1 MREGRDWAIGPIRA
15 GWYLLPALSYPHSK
29 PLFGLLCWTTVT
41 ASRIKQAAG
50 RNPSANIERVL
61 SQARVILLD
70 WKRRSRGRAEEGG
83 ERNKGRFMCRR
94 EIAGLGH
101 GWAQGP
107 ARSWF
112 ALVMAFVGDVVN
124 RCIKSAERIRERVLF
139 MKWLSQK

>member
-1 MREGRDWAIGPIRA
+1 MRDWAIGPIRA

-29 PLFGLLCWTTVT
+29 PLFGLLCWATVT

-70 WKRRSRGRAEEGG
+70 WKGRSRGRAEEGG

-94 EIAGLGH
+94 EIAGHRQAWMGTR
-101 GWAQGP
+101 P
-107 ARSWF
+107 RARSWF

>member
-1 MREGRDWAIGPIRA
+1 MGYGAEKGRLVPSASVVLPSLETAVWLA
-15 GWYLLPALSYPHSK
+15 LLDDGDS
-29 PLFGLLCWTTVT
+29 VQN
-41 ASRIKQAAG
+41 QAAR

>member
-1 MREGRDWAIGPIRA
+1 MGHWADKGRLVPSASVVLPSLETAVWLA
-15 GWYLLPALSYPHSK
+15 LLDDGDS
-29 PLFGLLCWTTVT
+29 VQN
-41 ASRIKQAAG
+41 QAA
-50 RNPSANIERVL
+50 RRSPSANIERVL

-94 EIAGLGH
+94 EIAGHRQAWMGTR
-101 GWAQGP
+101 P
-107 ARSWF
+107 RARSWF

-124 RCIKSAERIRERVLF
+124 GCIKSAECIRERVLF

>member
-1 MREGRDWAIGPIRA
+1 MGHWADKGRLVPSASVVLPSLETAVWLA
-15 GWYLLPALSYPHSK
+15 LLDDGDSVQNQVS
-29 PLFGLLCWTTVT
+29 
-41 ASRIKQAAG
+41 G

-70 WKRRSRGRAEEGG
+70 WKRRSRGRADEGG

-139 MKWLSQK
+139 MKWLSRK

>member
-1 MREGRDWAIGPIRA
+1 MGHWADEGRLVPSGSVVLPSLETAVWLA
-15 GWYLLPALSYPHSK
+15 LLDDGDS
-29 PLFGLLCWTTVT
+29 VQN
-41 ASRIKQAAG
+41 QAAR

-94 EIAGLGH
+94 EIAGHRQAWMGTR
-101 GWAQGP
+101 P
-107 ARSWF
+107 RARSWF

-139 MKWLSQK
+139 MKWLSRK